1 MLARVLEEEMLN
13 NVFFIRVL
21 VEEKMND
28 VFLVRVLVEEMIN
41 NVFLYVW
48 LPPLLYMSL
57 IYI

>member
-1 MLARVLEEEMLN
+1 MLASVLEEEMLN